1 MNKKFI
7 NTIIFLIVILV
18 GITSG
23 RYFSSSRNESS
34 ITKKYSEKSLSSNQN
49 SNPQINK
56 FSKLIDRARKENK
69 NSQYENSIKTFYQ
82 AIDVLSTYALKDDF
96 DSISSSIFQEIAE
109 NHIFLGNYNY
119 AEKLFKDS
127 LKIRKRLFGLKNL
140 EVAITLDNLG
150 STNMYQGNYKN
161 AENNFK
167 KSLKI
172 KEEILEDDN
181 LEIYNTVSSLYALYI
196 QQGFFNKA
204 EVKALRA
211 LNFANK
217 NFNKN
222 ETEVA
227 ISKNNLGSAYL
238 RNGKSNLSK
247 KLFISAID
255 ILKNTIGENHP
266 NTLKVKSNLAKF
278 YMFKGSYKEAENILK
293 SNLELIKKKLGDNDL
308 TTAEFQGLLAD
319 LYFEMDLYRKAE
331 DLFLISLETKKELLN
346 PQSIELLQSKNR
358 IGLLYSEQAR
368 YKEAEEILKNA
379 LLSYQR
385 DSKNNHIVVASVLN
399 NLYAVLLKQGK
410 LEQAKSQLITSK
422 KIIENSVG
430 KKSREYIIIL
440 SNLGIINQRQGL
452 YEISQLYFQEALE
465 LSKKYL
471 GENKLITSSIQNNI
485 AVNYSYQN
493 LFLEAEPYLLDAL
506 KINKKI
512 LGNKHAKTS
521 QISINLAYLYLLKG
535 QENKI
540 EKYAYEGLKEIFS
553 LIQKES
559 QYLSLNNRESF
570 LQSLRSS
577 YMSPFQWAL
586 DSKAGAR
593 MALFSRLNHQGLLQ
607 EIERQQAQISRKS
620 PSRSSII
627 KEISKIVSQLS
638 SNDLSSELRISL
650 IKKKALLE
658 RELPV
663 IENIIVGIEQVSEV
677 MPENSVLIE
686 FQKYNQIIF
695 SDNNEGIKTKSK
707 YLALIL
713 KPNKEIISIDLGP
726 ADILENKIT
735 ETLFQ
740 IQQGSS
746 LKLEAIKEI
755 NNLVINPLFESIG
768 DKNIW
773 FISPD
778 GELNNLPF
786 TLLRSPKNNKLLVE
800 EIKIRNITTGRDLIK
815 LNKKT
820 NKLSNSSIVLAN
832 PDFNNHEGELAI
844 ETGTFPIEQKL
855 SINLKNKLWD
865 SLPGTQEEGEIIS
878 EIINAELLTLSKAT
892 TLNIQKQNSPQI
904 LHIASHAYYLPDPQN
919 NFSESLDFSLLQND
933 SNFLPRRFQS
943 DNPLLRSGV
952 VLAGANKKNPI
963 SNDDGYLTA
972 METSLLDLENTELV
986 IISGCESGKGDLKT
1000 GEGVYGLKRSIAVAG
1015 GKSSILT
1022 LWKVDDMAT
1031 AAFMESFYKRLKSGD
1046 SREDAL
1052 LKTQKDFR
1060 LGFIKNPS
1068 VVNNNWDKPFYWA
1081 SFNLT
1086 GDWKQIDL

>member
-7 NTIIFLIVILV
+7 NTINFLIVILGGV
-18 GITSG
+18 TFGYI
-23 RYFSSSRNESS
+23 FSLSRNESS
-34 ITKKYSEKSLSSNQN
+34 ITKKNLEKSLVSNNN
-49 SNPQINK
+49 SNPQIKK

-82 AIDVLSTYALKDDF
+82 AIDVLSTYALKDNF
-96 DSISSSIFQEIAE
+96 DSNSSSIFQEIAE
-109 NHIFLGNYNY
+109 NYILLGKYNS
-119 AEKLFKDS
+119 AEKLIKDS
-127 LKIRKRLFGLKNL
+127 LKLRERLFGLKNI
-140 EVAITLDNLG
+140 EVAKTLDNLG
-150 STNMYQGNYKN
+150 TTNKYQGEYKN
-161 AENNFK
+161 AENNFI

-181 LEIYNTVSSLYALYI
+181 LEIYNTVSNLYALYI
-196 QQGFFNKA
+196 QQGFFDKA

-222 ETEVA
+222 DPKVA
-227 ISKNNLGSAYL
+227 ISKNNLGRLYL
-238 RNGKSNLSK
+238 RNDKFNLSK
-247 KLFISAID
+247 NLFISAID

-266 NTLKVKSNLAKF
+266 TTLKVKSNLAKF
-278 YMFKGSYKEAENILK
+278 YRFKGSYKEAENILK
-293 SNLELIKKKLGDNDL
+293 NNLELIKKQLGDNDL
-308 TTAEFQGLLAD
+308 TTAEFQSLLAD
-319 LYFEMDLYRKAE
+319 LYLEMNLYRKAE
-331 DLFLISLETKKELLN
+331 DLYLISLETKQKLLK
-346 PQSIELLQSKNR
+346 PQSIDLIKIKNR
-358 IGLLYSEQAR
+358 IGLLYSEQGR

-379 LLSYQR
+379 FLSYQG
-385 DSKNNHIVVASVLN
+385 DSKNNPIVFASVLN
-399 NLYAVLLKQGK
+399 NLYVVLLKQGK
-410 LEQAKSQLITSK
+410 LEEAKSQLLRSK
-422 KIIENSVG
+422 NIIENSVG
-430 KKSREYIIIL
+430 KKSREYIVIL
-440 SNLGIINQRQGL
+440 SNLGITNQRQGL

-471 GENKLITSSIQNNI
+471 GENNLITSSIQNNI

-493 LFLEAEPYLLDAL
+493 RFLEAEPYLLDAL

-521 QISINLAYLYLLKG
+521 QISISLAYLYLLKG

-540 EKYAYEGLKEIFS
+540 EKYAYEGLKQIFN

-559 QYLSLNNRESF
+559 QYLALNNRESF

-577 YMSPFQWAL
+577 YMTPFQWAL
-586 DSKAGAR
+586 DSKSGAR

-607 EIERQQAQISRKS
+607 EIERQQAQISRQS
-620 PSRSSII
+620 PSQNSNI

-638 SNDLSSELRISL
+638 SNELSSELRISL

-663 IENIIVGIEQVSEV
+663 IENSVVEIEQVSEV

-695 SDNNEGIKTKSK
+695 SDNNEAIKTKLK

-726 ADILENKIT
+726 ADILENKIK
-735 ETLFQ
+735 ESLFQ
-740 IQQGSS
+740 IKQGSS
-746 LKLEAIKEI
+746 LQLKAIKEI

-768 DKNIW
+768 DENIW

-786 TLLRSPKNNKLLVE
+786 TILRSPKNNKLLVE
-800 EIKIRNITTGRDLIK
+800 EIKIRNITTGRDLLK
-815 LNKKT
+815 LNKKSK
-820 NKLSNSSIVLAN
+820 KLSNSSIVLAN
-832 PDFNNHEGELAI
+832 PDFDNHEGELTI
-844 ETGTFPIEQKL
+844 ESGNFAIEQKL
-855 SINLKNKLWD
+855 SINLNNRLWD

-904 LHIASHAYYLPDPQN
+904 LHIASHAYYLPDPKN
-919 NFSESLDFSLLQND
+919 NFSESPDFFLVQKD
-933 SNFLPRRFQS
+933 SKFLPRRFQS

-972 METSLLDLENTELV
+972 MEASLLDLENTELV

-1052 LKTQKDFR
+1052 LLTQKDFR
-1060 LGFIKNPS
+1060 LGVIKNPS
-1068 VVNNNWDKPFYWA
+1068 EVDNNWDKPFYWA